1 MMTDQRAEFFE
12 AVMELAATAGWRRL
26 NLSEI
31 ADAAGLSL
39 ADLQKTY
46 GGKARI
52 LGAFADFIDE
62 QALVHPADDGSARDR
77 LFDILMRRFDALGPY
92 KEGLGAILRE
102 GGGGGVCAAV
112 CGGQRL
118 LRSMAWTLEAAG
130 IGSAGIV
137 GALRT
142 KGLALVYA
150 GTFLTWLRDD
160 TEDMSRTMATLDRNL
175 AQAERLAN
183 GLPNWR
189 RRRGAPEGEEASTD
203 DPVTPPPT
211 SPFAAPPGGAST
223 TP

>member
-1 MMTDQRAEFFE
+1 MMTDQRADFFK
-12 AVMELAATAGWRRL
+12 AVMGLAATAGWRRL

-52 LGAFADFIDE
+52 LGAFADYVDE
-62 QALVHPADDGSARDR
+62 QVLAHPADDGSPRDR

-92 KEGLGAILRE
+92 KEGLGVILRE

-118 LRSMAWTLEAAG
+118 LRSMAWALEAAG
-130 IGSAGIV
+130 IGSAGIA

-189 RRRGAPEGEEASTD
+189 RRGGPEAEDAAAGAPG
-203 DPVTPPPT
+203 TPPPT
-211 SPFAAPPGGAST
+211 SPFAAPPGGAPTSA
-223 TP
+223 